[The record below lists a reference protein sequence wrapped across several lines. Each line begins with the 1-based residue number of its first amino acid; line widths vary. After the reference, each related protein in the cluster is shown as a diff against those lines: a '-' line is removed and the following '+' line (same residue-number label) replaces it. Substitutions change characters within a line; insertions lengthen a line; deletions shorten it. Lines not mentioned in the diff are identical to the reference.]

1 MKTFP
6 MFLQM
11 AGRRVVIMGGGEQAA
26 QKARLILKTEATVEI
41 WAPAVDAELSALAA
55 SGRVALHS
63 GTITPESF
71 SGTAL
76 AFIATGCPGADMALH
91 ALAKEGGATVN
102 VVDQPQLCD
111 AITPSIVDRD
121 PVVVAIGTEGT
132 APVLARQIKTKLE
145 EMLEPG
151 LGDLAFLAGRLRTK
165 ASARLGPRAR
175 RDLWRWVFN
184 DSPRWMFTSGAE
196 REAAKLIKSA
206 IETGEF
212 GAAKGGSVSLVGAGP
227 GAKDLITLRGVQR
240 LQEADVIYYDRL
252 LDTEI
257 LELARRD
264 AERIY
269 VGKAPGCHSW
279 PQEKITQT
287 LVMSAK
293 RGQRV
298 VRLKCGDPGVFGRST
313 EEIDALKANGIDFE
327 IVPGVTAACAAAAS
341 SGASLTDRGKID
353 TLVLTTGHRQDG
365 YTVPEPVRDIKP
377 GTCVAL
383 YMAVGAAP
391 QIVKHLETAHPGVH
405 FDTQIVAKAQRK
417 DQKIL
422 SCSLG
427 DLETTLVANKVAG
440 EAMVFIRWPREAHQV
455 DIVSSAPSMLGR
467 PGMHDNLTSRLRGQK
482 PVYFDNA
489 EASIGRRQK
498 RA

>member
-6 MFLQM
+6 MFLTM
-11 AGRRVVIMGGGEQAA
+11 AGRRVVIAGGGEQAA
-26 QKARLILKTEATVEI
+26 QKARLILKTQATVEV
-41 WAPAVDAELSALAA
+41 WAPTLEPELLGLAA
-55 SGRVALHS
+55 EGRVCHQT
-63 GTITPESF
+63 GPITPSSF
-71 SGTAL
+71 ADTAL
-76 AFIATGCPGADMALH
+76 VFIATGCPGIDMALH
-91 ALAKEGGATVN
+91 ALAKDAGATVN
-102 VVDQPQLCD
+102 VVDQPDLCD

-145 EMLEPG
+145 ETLEPR
-151 LGDLAFLAGRLRTK
+151 LGELAALAGRLRG
-165 ASARLGPRAR
+165 AAAARLGPRKR

-184 DSPRWMFTSGAE
+184 DSPRQVFASGAE
-196 REAAKLIKSA
+196 RDAAKLIKTA

-212 GAAKGGSVSLVGAGP
+212 GAQNGGSVSLVGAGP

-252 LDTEI
+252 LDPEI

-287 LVMSAK
+287 IVAAAQ

-298 VRLKCGDPGVFGRST
+298 VRLKCGDPGVFARSS
-313 EEIDALKANGIDFE
+313 EETDALRANNIPFE
-327 IVPGVTAACAAAAS
+327 IVPGVTAACAAAATV
-341 SGASLTDRGKID
+341 GHSLTDRGNID
-353 TLVLTTGHRQDG
+353 TVVLTTGHRHDG
-365 YTVPEPVRDIKP
+365 YAVPDPIKTIQP

-391 QIVKHLETAHPGVH
+391 QIMNQLKRKHPDTSLEV
-405 FDTQIVAKAQRK
+405 QVVAKAQRRG
-417 DQKIL
+417 QI
-422 SCSLG
+422 
-427 DLETTLVANKVAG
+427 TLACQISELDEALKANGITG
-440 EAMVFIRWPREAHQV
+440 EAMLIVRWPRAERQET
-455 DIVSSAPSMLGR
+455 IAP
-467 PGMHDNLTSRLRGQK
+467 
-482 PVYFDNA
+482 
-489 EASIGRRQK
+489 ASLAAAGS
-498 RA
+498 

>member
-11 AGRRVVIMGGGEQAA
+11 AGRRVVIVGGGEQAA
-26 QKARLILKTEATVEI
+26 QKTRLILKTEASVEI
-41 WAPAVDAELSALAA
+41 WAPDLDPELADLEAE
-55 SGRVALHS
+55 GRISHHA
-63 GTITPESF
+63 GAITPATFEN
-71 SGTAL
+71 TAL
-76 AFIATGCPGADMALH
+76 TFIATGCPGNDMALH
-91 ALAKEGGATVN
+91 ALAKAAGATVN

-145 EMLEPG
+145 EALEPR
-151 LGDLAFLAGRLRTK
+151 LGDLASLAGRLRS
-165 ASARLGPRAR
+165 AAAARLGPRAR

-184 DSPRWMFTSGAE
+184 DAPRQMFTSGAE
-196 REAAKLIKSA
+196 RDAAKLIKTA

-212 GAAKGGSVSLVGAGP
+212 GATKGGSVSIIGAGP

-240 LQEADVIYYDRL
+240 LQEADVVYYDRL
-252 LDTEI
+252 LDPEI
-257 LELARRD
+257 LDLARRD

-287 LVMSAK
+287 LVSAAK

-298 VRLKCGDPGVFGRST
+298 VRLKCGDPGVFARST
-313 EEIDALKANGIDFE
+313 EEMDALRANDIPFE

-341 SGASLTDRGKID
+341 VGMSLTERDEID
-353 TLVLTTGHRQDG
+353 TLVLTTGHRRAG
-365 YTVPEPVRDIKP
+365 YRVPDPIDDIKP

-383 YMAVGAAP
+383 YMAVGVASG
-391 QIVKHLETAHPGVH
+391 IVETLTARHPDVA
-405 FDTQIVAKAQRK
+405 FDVQVVAKAQR
-417 DQKIL
+417 QGQVVFTCAL
-422 SCSLG
+422 N
-427 DLETTLVANKVAG
+427 DLTRTLESNDVVG
-440 EAMVFIRWPREAHQV
+440 EAMLFVRWPHS
-455 DIVSSAPSMLGR
+455 IVS
-467 PGMHDNLTSRLRGQK
+467 QQ
-482 PVYFDNA
+482 
-489 EASIGRRQK
+489 ASSVRSVLAI
-498 RA
+498 

>member
-1 MKTFP
+1 
-6 MFLQM
+6 
-11 AGRRVVIMGGGEQAA
+11 V
-26 QKARLILKTEATVEI
+26 
-41 WAPAVDAELSALAA
+41 
-55 SGRVALHS
+55 
-63 GTITPESF
+63 
-71 SGTAL
+71 
-76 AFIATGCPGADMALH
+76 FIASGCPGIDMALH
-91 ALAKEGGATVN
+91 TLAKAGGATVN

-145 EMLEPG
+145 EELEPR
-151 LGDLAFLAGRLRTK
+151 LGDLAALAGRMRG
-165 ASARLGPRAR
+165 AAAARLAPRAR

-184 DSPRWMFTSGAE
+184 DAPRQMFASGAE
-196 REAAKLIKSA
+196 RDAAKLIKSA
-206 IETGEF
+206 IDTGEF
-212 GAAKGGSVSLVGAGP
+212 GASKGGSVSLVGAGP

-252 LDTEI
+252 LDPEI

-287 LVMSAK
+287 LVEAAK

-298 VRLKCGDPGVFGRST
+298 VRLKCGDPGVFARST
-313 EEIDALKANGIDFE
+313 EEIEALKASDIPFE

-341 SGASLTDRGKID
+341 IGQSLTERANID
-353 TLVLTTGHRQDG
+353 TLVLTTGHRMDG
-365 YTVPEPVRDIKP
+365 FTVPDPIMNIKP
-377 GTCVAL
+377 GSCVAL

-391 QIVKHLETAHPGVH
+391 RIVAHLETRHPDIP
-405 FDTQIVAKAQRK
+405 FDVQIVAKAQRK
-417 DQKIL
+417 DQVVL

-427 DLETTLVANKVAG
+427 DLVHTLDVHGIAG
-440 EAMVFIRWPREAHQV
+440 EAMLLVRWSLAMQTPDA
-455 DIVSSAPSMLGR
+455 VSTSAQYAAIS
-467 PGMHDNLTSRLRGQK
+467 
-482 PVYFDNA
+482 
-489 EASIGRRQK
+489 
-498 RA
+498 

>member
-11 AGRRVVIMGGGEQAA
+11 AGRRVVIMGGGEQAS
-26 QKARLILKTEATVEI
+26 QKARLILKTEATVEM
-41 WAPAVDAELSALAA
+41 WALTLVAELSALAA
-55 SGRVALHS
+55 SGRVTFKA
-63 GTITPESF
+63 GPITPSSF

-102 VVDQPQLCD
+102 VVDQPELCD

-132 APVLARQIKTKLE
+132 APVLARQIKTKME
-145 EMLEPG
+145 EILEPR
-151 LGDLAFLAGRLRTK
+151 LGDLAALAGRMRTE

-184 DSPRWMFTSGAE
+184 DSPRRMFTGGAE
-196 REAAKLIKSA
+196 REAAKLIKTA

-212 GAAKGGSVSLVGAGP
+212 GASKGGSVSLVGAGP

-252 LDTEI
+252 LDPEI

-287 LVMSAK
+287 LVAAAK

-313 EEIDALKANGIDFE
+313 EEVEALRANDIDFE

-341 SGASLTDRGKID
+341 IGKSLTDRGNID
-353 TLVLTTGHRQDG
+353 TLVLTTGHRHDG
-365 YTVPEPVRDIKP
+365 YTVPDPIKDIRP
-377 GTCVAL
+377 GTCVSL

-391 QIVKHLETAHPGVH
+391 QIVDDLELRHPGVS
-405 FDTQIVAKAQRK
+405 FDIQIVAKAQRRG
-417 DQKIL
+417 QIVL
-422 SCSLG
+422 SCPLS
-427 DLETTLVANKVAG
+427 DLAKTLNANEITG
-440 EAMVFIRWPREAHQV
+440 EAMLFVRWTREAHQA
-455 DIVSSAPSMLGR
+455 DIASLSPSKVGDCVL
-467 PGMHDNLTSRLRGQK
+467 
-482 PVYFDNA
+482 
-489 EASIGRRQK
+489 
-498 RA
+498 